1 VLERPANE
9 WIGGVRGRLSGDV
22 RIGVQPV
29 QGAQT
34 GEVEIAKDILGDQ
47 WRAKQQH
54 EVRGDDRARQR
65 SHGQRARGEQHRQVA
80 RAHDQYQRL
89 EAIRGDTHTKA
100 LKGARHP
107 ARPAATTGRDV
118 L

>member
-1 VLERPANE
+1 
-9 WIGGVRGRLSGDV
+9 
-22 RIGVQPV
+22 V

-34 GEVEIAKDILGDQ
+34 GEIEVAKDVLGDQ
-47 WRAKQQH
+47 WWAKQQH

-89 EAIRGDTHTKA
+89 EAIRGDGNAKT
-100 LKGARHP
+100 LKGSSHP
-107 ARPAATTGRDV
+107 ARPAATTGRYV